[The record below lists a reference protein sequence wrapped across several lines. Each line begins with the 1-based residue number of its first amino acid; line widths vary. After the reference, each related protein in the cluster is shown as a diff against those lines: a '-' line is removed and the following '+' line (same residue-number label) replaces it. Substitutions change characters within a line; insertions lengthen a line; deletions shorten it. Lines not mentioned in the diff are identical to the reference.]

1 MNNVISSEIYK
12 ICKNKFFYAILTIL
26 FGINIFAF
34 ISGVKEKFSGIADD
48 ELVTGI
54 LNYNGCFNEDGIFY
68 IILIFVAFLI
78 TSEYSNGSIRQMA
91 CRGIARWKLVLG
103 QYIAMSFALTIVIFS
118 FGIINL
124 LIFTLLFRLGEI
136 DTAVFVR
143 MNFGLL
149 CMILGTTAIGT
160 FLSYLIKNVGITILA
175 SVLVIT
181 GSQVFVAGLA
191 QVTNNDLFGMYSF
204 SNMRRTI
211 ISFASNPNDVMELII
226 LFLVITFVL
235 ITASC
240 ILFSK
245 RDVE

>member
-12 ICKNKFFYAILTIL
+12 ICKNKFFYAVLIIL
-26 FGINIFAF
+26 FSINILGF
-34 ISGVKEKFSGIADD
+34 IFGIKEKFNGINDNT
-48 ELVTGI
+48 LVTGI
-54 LNYNGCFNEDGIFY
+54 SNYNGCFNEDGIFY

-91 CRGIARWKLVLG
+91 CRGIPRWKLVLG
-103 QYIAMSFALTIVIFS
+103 QYIAMAATLTVALFT

-124 LIFTLLFRLGEI
+124 VIFTLLFQLGEVDI
-136 DTAVFVR
+136 GVLIR

-175 SVLVIT
+175 SICIVIGSPIFVDVLVQIT
-181 GSQVFVAGLA
+181 K
-191 QVTNNDLFGMYSF
+191 NDLFTMYSF
-204 SNMRRTI
+204 SNMRKTI
-211 ISFASNPNDVMELII
+211 INFASNPQDVMNLSL
-226 LFLVITFVL
+226 LFLGVAVVFIA
-235 ITASC
+235 ASS

-245 RDVE
+245 RDIA

>member
-1 MNNVISSEIYK
+1 MMNVISSEIYK
-12 ICKNKFFYAILTIL
+12 IFKNKFFYAMLIIV
-26 FGINIFAF
+26 FGMNFGGF
-34 ISGVKEKFSGIADD
+34 IAGVKEKFSGIVDNAS
-48 ELVTGI
+48 VTGI
-54 LNYNGCFNEDGIFY
+54 SNYNGSFNEDGIFY
-68 IILIFVAFLI
+68 MILIFVAFLI
-78 TSEYSNGSIRQMA
+78 TSEYANGSIRQMA

-103 QYIAMSFALTIVIFS
+103 QYIAMVLIITAVIFA

-124 LIFTLLFRLGEI
+124 LIFTLLFQLGEV
-136 DTAVFVR
+136 DTAVFLR

>member
-175 SVLVIT
+175 SIFLVI
-181 GSQVFVAGLA
+181 GSPIFADGLA
-191 QVTNNDLFGMYSF
+191 KITRNELYAMYGF
-204 SNMRRTI
+204 SNMRKI
-211 ISFASNPNDVMELII
+211 IINFSSSSQDVMNLSL
-226 LFLVITFVL
+226 LFLAIAFVS
-235 ITASC
+235 IAASC
-240 ILFSK
+240 VLFSK
-245 RDVE
+245 RDVD